1 MQNLT
6 SQSLRS
12 LLTLSQIKD
21 DILAQLAEIDCA
33 IVTALA
39 SPIPAPVVA
48 VAAPKTALPLNT
60 KAQAKRRGKPAPSAP
75 IKSAAPGKND
85 DSLMKKMI
93 AALEAAGE
101 DGLTIPEIAA
111 KLNVSESAIDTL
123 IRPYAKSEKKS
134 KKPATEKSTRRGP
147 KPGVKPGG
155 TKARILS
162 LLEAAG
168 SKGLSTRE
176 ISNKLNLSLAGVGVW
191 FSSTGKGLTKK
202 LAPGHY
208 ALKG

>member
-1 MQNLT
+1 MHNLT

-12 LLTLSQIKD
+12 LLA
-21 DILAQLAEIDCA
+21 LAQKKEEISILLAEIDSA
-33 IVTALA
+33 IVAALA

-48 VAAPKTALPLNT
+48 TAEPKSTLPPQKKTQT
-60 KAQAKRRGKPAPSAP
+60 KRTPEPATSAKSPAPA
-75 IKSAAPGKND
+75 KKD
-85 DSLMKKMI
+85 DTLMPKMV

-111 KLNVSESAIDTL
+111 KLSVSESAIDTL
-123 IRPYAKSEKKS
+123 IRPFAKPRKKA
-134 KKPATEKSTRRGP
+134 KKPAAKKATKRGP
-147 KPGVKPGG
+147 KPGMKPGG
-155 TKARILS
+155 TKARILA

-191 FSSTGKGLTKK
+191 FGSTGKRLTTK

-208 ALKG
+208 ALNR